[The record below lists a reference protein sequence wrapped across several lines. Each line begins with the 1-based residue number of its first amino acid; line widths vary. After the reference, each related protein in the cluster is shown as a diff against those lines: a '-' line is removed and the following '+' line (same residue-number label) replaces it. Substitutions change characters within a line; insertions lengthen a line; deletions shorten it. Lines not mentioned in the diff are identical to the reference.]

1 VPRSRPDAPPPRPT
15 RAQLLASAGRPIP
28 DLIARD
34 LDVLFCGINPGLYS
48 AFTGLHFAKPGN
60 RFWRAL
66 HDGGLTRTRLEP
78 WQRQALLAARL
89 GITNLVMRSTATA
102 AELDN
107 EELRAGRARLE
118 RKVRRYKP
126 LVVAMVGIGAYRVAF
141 DRPKAVMGPQ
151 PETIAGVPLWV
162 LPNTSGL
169 NANHRRRTSR
179 SRSAHWQRRCGRGD
193 GFQPERVGRW
203 NPAGRKHAAAS
214 ARAAPAAGKA
224 SNASR
229 AAPDARFRQR
239 PRRMCSTMRSRSAG
253 A

>member
-169 NANHRRRTSR
+169 NANHQAADFAESFGALAKAVRTRRRL
-179 SRSAHWQRRCGRGD
+179 
-193 GFQPERVGRW
+193 
-203 NPAGRKHAAAS
+203 S
-214 ARAAPAAGKA
+214 ARTCGPME
-224 SNASR
+224 SSR
-229 AAPDARFRQR
+229 KEAR
-239 PRRMCSTMRSRSAG
+239 RR
-253 A
+253 